1 MANTR
6 KQQILQ
12 SIRQALASGYWR
24 VGQRMPTER
33 QLADEFACAVGTI
46 RGVLSI
52 LEADGL
58 VTRVQGSGTFVKRPP
73 AGAEYPLFHLE
84 LNSGGGAPSASVIA
98 TETLACPVALP
109 NAQHLQRLRYL
120 SHELVALEN
129 IWVSLPR
136 PLLPSEGQ
144 NTLYKYLHQAFG
156 ILVHH
161 VEDRIDA
168 AHRPDACPDQIM
180 LPPVCGRVIRYTY
193 NDRGDWIEYSE
204 TWFDPAICHYNA
216 RWEQPA

>member
-46 RGVLSI
+46 SGVLSI

-73 AGAEYPLFHLE
+73 AGAEYPLFHLVERE
-84 LNSGGGAPSASVIA
+84 LRERVLISAA
-98 TETLACPVALP
+98 
-109 NAQHLQRLRYL
+109 
-120 SHELVALEN
+120 
-129 IWVSLPR
+129 
-136 PLLPSEGQ
+136 
-144 NTLYKYLHQAFG
+144 
-156 ILVHH
+156 
-161 VEDRIDA
+161 
-168 AHRPDACPDQIM
+168 
-180 LPPVCGRVIRYTY
+180 
-193 NDRGDWIEYSE
+193 
-204 TWFDPAICHYNA
+204 
-216 RWEQPA
+216 

>member
-58 VTRVQGSGTFVKRPP
+58 VTRVQGSGTLSNGHQRVP
-73 AGAEYPLFHLE
+73 
-84 LNSGGGAPSASVIA
+84 NIPSFIWSS
-98 TETLACPVALP
+98 TPVVGLP
-109 NAQHLQRLRYL
+109 QHQ
-120 SHELVALEN
+120 
-129 IWVSLPR
+129 SLPPR
-136 PLLPSEGQ
+136 P
-144 NTLYKYLHQAFG
+144 
-156 ILVHH
+156 
-161 VEDRIDA
+161 
-168 AHRPDACPDQIM
+168 
-180 LPPVCGRVIRYTY
+180 
-193 NDRGDWIEYSE
+193 
-204 TWFDPAICHYNA
+204 
-216 RWEQPA
+216 